1 MLTFIEILIGIVVIV
16 GVARYIIKGYS
27 ATGVLFVGGL
37 ILLIVSAL
45 LGHKVLPGNTASIS
59 YSATDIIEYIKI
71 LLMSRGGDLGMMI
84 MMLCGFA
91 TYMTHIG
98 ANDMVVKLA
107 SKPLRYIN
115 SPYLLMIAAY
125 FVACLMSLAVSSAK
139 PWRTADGDAV
149 PGNGECRYQPRGR
162 RRHLR
167 LTGGDYPLANL
178 G

>member
-45 LGHKVLPGNTASIS
+45 LGHKVLPGNTASTG

-91 TYMTHIG
+91 TYMAHIG
-98 ANDMVVKLA
+98 ATRPIFTAPTGPFQGMSEMA
-107 SKPLRYIN
+107 R
-115 SPYLLMIAAY
+115 AAE
-125 FVACLMSLAVSSAK
+125 
-139 PWRTADGDAV
+139 V
-149 PGNGECRYQPRGR
+149 PIRAAISGEQS
-162 RRHLR
+162 
-167 LTGGDYPLANL
+167 
-178 G
+178 

>member
-45 LGHKVLPGNTASIS
+45 LGHKVLPGNTASTG

-125 FVACLMSLAVSSAK
+125 FVACLMSLAVLRDR
-139 PWRTADGDAV
+139 PWRTTDGDAV
-149 PGNGECRYQPRGR
+149 PGNGERRYQPRGR